1 MKARWGH
8 ACVAYYALNVEYFM
22 SPSTS
27 SLMSVLARGYMW
39 TRVLSGTPTL
49 EKETLE
55 RLPNRLQKAAELF
68 GPAERAVSA
77 LSTASA
83 LGVSSAWGSGGGG
96 KGALGGGATLSLATD
111 APNQTE
117 AALGA
122 ALSVGATG
130 PIADVALTL
139 SELAGESLRAQATQ
153 SVKVKLFCGCHG
165 VVPLGAPTAHADA
178 VAAAEHNSL
187 AVALEISAA
196 QAVCES
202 GGKT

>member
-27 SLMSVLARGYMW
+27 ALMSVLARGYMW

-55 RLPNRLQKAAELF
+55 RLPSRLQKATELF

-77 LSTASA
+77 LSTASS
-83 LGVSSAWGSGGGG
+83 LGVSAWGGG
-96 KGALGGGATLSLATD
+96 KGAQGGGATGSIATD
-111 APNQTE
+111 VSGQNESALT
-117 AALGA
+117 AALN
-122 ALSVGATG
+122 VGATG
-130 PIADVALTL
+130 PIAEVALTL

-165 VVPLGAPTAHADA
+165 FVPVGAPPAHADA

-196 QAVCES
+196 QAA
-202 GGKT
+202 GGRVSS